1 MFPWGDLFFC
11 VFGENVPNVPK
22 TFVVSHLESGII
34 LFAITLHLKC
44 LKVF

>member
-11 VFGENVPNVPK
+11 VFGENVPNVSK
-22 TFVVSHLESGII
+22 THLESGII